1 VIEGEAPIRDGLL
14 FTRDTSLAERI
25 SRAVLHWPLGIVVR
39 DSWEGWEKVS
49 PDCRLLLIDRGT
61 IPSLDLSDGNFRI
74 ILCGEGER
82 LLEALTQFLYLR
94 EPLSQAVGIEHLLHT
109 KCRQYLKAV
118 SSLRDSDSAYSF
130 FSDLLDRM
138 LIPTALDVTE
148 GNQHKA
154 SRILGISRTTFRS
167 KMKSIA
173 EGERGP
179 GNGNSC

>member
-1 VIEGEAPIRDGLL
+1 VTDGGTPIREGLL
-14 FTRDTSLAERI
+14 FTQNAGLAEQI
-25 SRAVLHWPLGIVVR
+25 SRTVLHWPLEILVR
-39 DSWEGWEKVS
+39 DSWKGWEGVS

-61 IPSLDLSDGNFRI
+61 IPSVDLSDRHFRI
-74 ILCGEGER
+74 ILCGEGEA
-82 LLEALTQFLYLR
+82 LLEALTEFLYLR

-118 SSLRDSDSAYSF
+118 SSLKESDSAYSF

-167 KMKSIA
+167 KMKSIT

-179 GNGNSC
+179 ENGDCC